1 MKKFIKWINRF
12 ELKRRILLLYL
23 FLMCILGIP
32 SIVIP
37 GIYKDLSF
45 LCGLVYV
52 LVSLLFLFQYL
63 YVVLTDI
70 RDFENKLFNK
80 KI

>member
-23 FLMCILGIP
+23 FLMCVIGIP

-37 GIYKDLSF
+37 SIYKDLSF
-45 LCGLVYV
+45 LCFLVYG
-52 LVSLLFLFQYL
+52 LVSLLFLFQYI
-63 YVVLTDI
+63 YVALTDI
-70 RDFENKLFNK
+70 RDFENKLFKNK
-80 KI
+80 